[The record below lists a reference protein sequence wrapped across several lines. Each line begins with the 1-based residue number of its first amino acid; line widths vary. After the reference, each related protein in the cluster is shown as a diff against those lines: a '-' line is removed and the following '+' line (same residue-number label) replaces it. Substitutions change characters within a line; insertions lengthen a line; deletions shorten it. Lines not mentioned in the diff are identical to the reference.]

1 MCAVI
6 LLLSSA
12 ASLKDLVPGITSS
25 VVNSIFAADNITEG
39 NDDSQLSPE
48 DLMIQLAAMD
58 SAPTY
63 QQIMELKSVEE
74 KETSNEFRRIN
85 DKNDVKKGKKD
96 VLSEAELLELKDQED
111 EDRYFNDVLRANT
124 VEDDVDTVKESTP
137 RMPVLRGMDKSVLS
151 DEEEED
157 KYFESIVQAVKDRP
171 SGYLDEDGDV
181 NVVVGRGLREDYG
194 VGVISGSN
202 HTNTM
207 ESNTNSI
214 NNSNSTLQNN
224 EILSRTVKTVK
235 SDPLNQVKKPYTEID
250 FTESLT
256 MTAMD
261 KGAAPV
267 PFSSAFSK
275 SRPCTSLSF
284 SSPSPSTS
292 SSSGASSSSTSTST
306 SASSLPAP
314 TPIPIIN
321 PFGKENRSK
330 TDDEENRIQ
339 AELLS
344 IEAIE
349 NIMNKKRQVAC
360 ENLKDQKPDRIDL
373 SIMSTAVT
381 AVKERQLKDSQ
392 LIVKTEAGEISDNND
407 DEDNDLKN
415 EFYGEGEELAIMKDV
430 AMSSSVTLSAPAP
443 ASVPPSV
450 TTFPA
455 IPFRGVNGQPVT
467 LYSNGNPSCNLPDHR
482 VSAGCT
488 AVLAVVKDQRLYVA
502 NAGVVWCGVVW
513 LVWCSVVST
522 KFISLLYFQ
531 Y

>member
-1 MCAVI
+1 
-6 LLLSSA
+6 
-12 ASLKDLVPGITSS
+12 
-25 VVNSIFAADNITEG
+25 
-39 NDDSQLSPE
+39 
-48 DLMIQLAAMD
+48 
-58 SAPTY
+58 
-63 QQIMELKSVEE
+63 
-74 KETSNEFRRIN
+74 
-85 DKNDVKKGKKD
+85 
-96 VLSEAELLELKDQED
+96 
-111 EDRYFNDVLRANT
+111 
-124 VEDDVDTVKESTP
+124 
-137 RMPVLRGMDKSVLS
+137 
-151 DEEEED
+151 
-157 KYFESIVQAVKDRP
+157 
-171 SGYLDEDGDV
+171 
-181 NVVVGRGLREDYG
+181 
-194 VGVISGSN
+194 
-202 HTNTM
+202 
-207 ESNTNSI
+207 
-214 NNSNSTLQNN
+214 
-224 EILSRTVKTVK
+224 
-235 SDPLNQVKKPYTEID
+235 
-250 FTESLT
+250 
-256 MTAMD
+256 
-261 KGAAPV
+261 
-267 PFSSAFSK
+267 
-275 SRPCTSLSF
+275 
-284 SSPSPSTS
+284 
-292 SSSGASSSSTSTST
+292 
-306 SASSLPAP
+306 
-314 TPIPIIN
+314 
-321 PFGKENRSK
+321 
-330 TDDEENRIQ
+330 
-339 AELLS
+339 
-344 IEAIE
+344 
-349 NIMNKKRQVAC
+349 MNKKRQVAC